1 MIFGSFWLQGCIM
14 WLSSLPLVTLIIDLP
29 GPGHT
34 LNFSIMTTWIIYLLQ
49 TLASPPFLWY
59 SFPSQSANTLC
70 LHLGLIFT
78 QESFNFEMTNYN
90 IYFLSTTIWHSIF
103 LPEFPQNTDPLSSSG
118 AWLQTSFSVSQP
130 FLSSLPS
137 HGIEVLW
144 YVYLFGHILGNILGS
159 PSPPVAA
166 IWQNHSPGEIQTFVS
181 YLYLDSRSCW
191 RK

>member
-1 MIFGSFWLQGCIM
+1 MYYVTFKFTSCYTHHWPPRSRSYPQLFYNDHM
-14 WLSSLPLVTLIIDLP
+14 DNLPAA
-29 GPGHT
+29 
-34 LNFSIMTTWIIYLLQ
+34 N
-49 TLASPPFLWY
+49 LASPPFLWY

-78 QESFNFEMTNYN
+78 QESFNFEMINYN

-118 AWLQTSFSVSQP
+118 AWLQMSFSVSQL